1 MNEANIFEYFKRLEQ
16 SLKNMY
22 FQELLSS
29 TRKKLGNQEG
39 QGDDDVT
46 LRQVA
51 EHTQDKQPGRRMVK
65 EKWQQALIAFFEMKV
80 DQLAIKSFL

>member
-1 MNEANIFEYFKRLEQ
+1 MAARPDFAGHTEQ

-39 QGDDDVT
+39 DDDVT

-51 EHTQDKQPGRRMVK
+51 EHTQDKQTATRKVK

-80 DQLAIKSFL
+80 DQLAIRDFL